1 MCNVFVLLFVNLCK
15 FLYGYCIYEFCLSDA
30 PSKPEPPNIDKITK
44 ESVTLSWAKPDDGGS
59 KILGYYIEKRMKGAK
74 EWDIINN
81 ILHKERTFTVSK
93 LH

>member
-1 MCNVFVLLFVNLCK
+1 MHRF
-15 FLYGYCIYEFCLSDA
+15 SDA
-30 PSKPEPPNIDKITK
+30 PSKPEPPNVDKITK
-44 ESVTLSWAKPDDGGS
+44 DSVTLSWAKPDDGGS

-93 LH
+93 LIFSLCFFNSKKFFFFLFLLLNV